1 MMVTQLFEQALG
13 VESPWYIDNVDFDAD
28 KKLLTIEINFIAGSR
43 FAISNTGVTGSFPVY
58 DTEIKQYRH
67 LSFFQHDC
75 ILSVRVPRVQLPD
88 GTTRVIT
95 PPWSGKLNG
104 FTLLFEAFVLML
116 SMQGMTFAGA
126 ARTARI
132 TDYQVKQIVIQYTEE
147 AASKRSLAEVTSI
160 AVDETSR
167 AKGHK
172 YVSVMADTDT
182 HAVIDVQP
190 GKDAGVLTGFAETLA
205 AHGGKPEAITDI
217 CIDMSPAF
225 ISGAE
230 KTFPAATLTFD
241 KFHVIYHASKAVD
254 DTRREERRHQSI
266 LKKTRWLFLKD
277 HSKLTADEQTTFD
290 GLLAQRTPLRTMRA
304 WRHKEWLRRIL
315 DCKQPNVMANML
327 DYWCKCVNR
336 SRLPKLKQ
344 VVLLIR
350 NHWDGIIRWSRSRI
364 TNGFLEALHGLF
376 QASKRKARGYT
387 NERTIRAIIF
397 LIAGKLDYRTVNK
410 HCFQPT

>member
-1 MMVTQLFEQALG
+1 MVTQLFEQALG
-13 VESPWYIDNVDFDAD
+13 VETPWYINNVDFDAE
-28 KKLLTIEINFIAGSR
+28 KKVLTIEIDFVAGSR
-43 FAISNTGVTGSFPVY
+43 FAISDAGVKGSFPAY

-88 GTTRVIT
+88 GTTRVIS

-116 SMQGMTFAGA
+116 NMQGMTFAGA

-132 TDYQVKQIVIQYTEE
+132 SDYQVKQIVILYTEE
-147 AASKRSLAEVTSI
+147 AVAKRSLAEVTSI

-167 AKGHK
+167 AKGHQ
-172 YVSVMADTDT
+172 YVSVMADTEKR
-182 HAVIDVQP
+182 AVVDVQP
-190 GKDAGVLTGFAETLA
+190 GKDAAVLTGFAQTLA

-230 KTFPAATLTFD
+230 KSFPDAVLTFD
-241 KFHVIYHASKAVD
+241 KFHVLAYASKAVD
-254 DTRREERRHQSI
+254 ETRRQERRTVPE
-266 LKKTRWLFLKD
+266 LKNTRWLFLKN
-277 HSKLTADEQTTFD
+277 SETLTAEEQGLFD
-290 GLLAQRTPLRTMRA
+290 ALVALRKSPRTLKA
-304 WRHKEWLRRIL
+304 WGFKEWIGQIL
-315 DCKQPNVMANML
+315 DSKQPNVVAHLL
-327 DYWCKCVNR
+327 DYWCKSVTR
-336 SRLPKLKQ
+336 SRLPAFNK
-344 VVLLIR
+344 VVAMIR
-350 NHWDGIIRWSRSRI
+350 KHWDGIIRWSRSRI

-376 QASKRKARGYT
+376 QASKRKARGYSSY
-387 NERTIRAIIF
+387 RTIRAIIF